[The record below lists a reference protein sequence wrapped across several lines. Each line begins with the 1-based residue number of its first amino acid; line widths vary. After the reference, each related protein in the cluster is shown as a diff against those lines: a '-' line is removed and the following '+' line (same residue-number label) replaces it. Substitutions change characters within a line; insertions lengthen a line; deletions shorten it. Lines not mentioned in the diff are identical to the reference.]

1 MILSLVSLIVGSL
14 ALSGTNGNPSLQAED
29 GWVVLGQKTFFG
41 QVDSDSRQVPEQT
54 VPIRFPASNL
64 APVPETQPYVEWNG
78 WRVLLNRW
86 GNPERVVLGNGGWDE
101 FRQLYAQA
109 QERIAAGQAK
119 PWKVKAVLFRRL
131 NVQFTDADGV
141 VMPQRTVMA
150 APEIAFALETFA
162 RFEAVVEAFTRGA
175 LDVQIT
181 ASIEEEPVRGEY
193 RAGQVWA
200 LDPRDAGANY
210 LVGRFNP
217 GDYDSIL
224 YMYVPGPID
233 SFSFGGTAG
242 RTNNA
247 TQSFVIVSNGREG
260 GFRIG
265 HTEAMVHEWYHQI
278 EDTYRRWGY
287 GGVPF
292 AELPSLHGGEAHG
305 YTVDQ
310 AGYTGWFAWLRDLMT
325 FSVRPGM
332 WARMSN
338 RTDPD
343 FQAAFEQTHRFE
355 GRTYRWSDVA
365 DDPWAKLPYLTPED
379 LSARLGTELSVEARG
394 AMTLFRVAEADSPL
408 LKDFDEED
416 YSLNNELNF
425 ARESLAR
432 IRKGG
437 KDLCFVRFDM
447 ADFVLGS
454 LPADVLG
461 YLNVGD
467 HFMVV
472 FEANLGTDTT
482 CELNALRLGQGPQ
495 PFAVDAPGD
504 VVIGNSFAVQGIA
517 GARVVVTDPEGRP
530 VSNWTSAVSSP
541 GTHYFRATLVG
552 SDGSRTERLIV
563 LRSHMPIE
571 ASVEMS
577 GGPRLTG
584 TVGALTLR
592 LHNPSSATVTANLT
606 YSVPSRFRLV
616 GPAQVSLDP
625 FGFETHLLTLEA
637 PADAA
642 PGTYEITV
650 DARTENG
657 GNVVRYAFRV
667 DSGPELVSNSFES
680 DVGMAGDVRPDQN
693 GWVATIVPGGARGNC
708 LQITDSGGVHWGR
721 ITLFGKHG
729 KDGKTD
735 PTFGGYDTRAYPYL
749 DFYFKTTSQRNC
761 GLVITLDDG
770 KRLVVMLTGP
780 YLEQWGEA
788 TQLERAKFVPN
799 GTWQRIVVPLDA
811 EIRKALGEGTYIVR
825 DIAIGDTRQ
834 FSSNQHQDLD
844 RITYFVDEFRIVRDA
859 PTDVPVIQDDDAE
872 IRGGGSLQSE
882 DPRSRARAVVA
893 ATPEQAGQV
902 VALLQDPTPLVRLNA
917 ARYFQKVKNAEAAQA
932 LQSGIL
938 VEPDQDVA
946 VAMAEAL
953 YYQIG
958 EESYPTFK
966 RLVRQSR
973 FYDDAAATAAKLLA
987 RAHRDDGIADITV
1000 LYASRSW
1007 LTRREA
1013 VRALADLNTENAQR
1027 AMMVFL
1033 LEVDPMVRLEVAKHA
1048 NANVD
1053 PVDRRMEWGSVNDL
1067 SVAVQAYCFAAL
1079 AKANDPVVR
1088 SRGYTGLRSEYA
1100 EVRRIVAQE
1109 LGNDPRAEHVQQLR
1123 ALLTDP
1129 NPDVRAAALQSLF
1142 KMPGTRSF
1150 DELTGLMSEQYEQVL
1165 EPLLGFAKAGRIEL
1179 PRAMLDRLLTHRSET
1194 IRRMTKELI
1203 NQ

>member
-1 MILSLVSLIVGSL
+1 MMLSLVSLVVSSL
-14 ALSGTNGNPSLQAED
+14 ALSSASANLPPQADE
-29 GWVVLGQKTFFG
+29 GWVTLGQKTFFG
-41 QVDSDSRQVPEQT
+41 QVDPDSRQVPEQT
-54 VPIRFPASNL
+54 VPIRFPATNL

-86 GNPERVVLGNGGWDE
+86 GNPERMVLGSGGWDE
-101 FRQLYAQA
+101 FRKLYAEA
-109 QERIAAGQAK
+109 QERIAAGGAK

-131 NVQFTDADGV
+131 NVQYIDADGV
-141 VMPQRTVMA
+141 VVPQRTVMA

-181 ASIEEEPVRGEY
+181 ASVEEEPVRGEY

-210 LVGRFNP
+210 LAGRFNP
-217 GDYDSIL
+217 GEYDSIL

-260 GFRIG
+260 GLRIG

-292 AELPSLHGGEAHG
+292 AELPTLHGAEAHG

-310 AGYTGWFAWLRDLMT
+310 AGYTGWFSWLRDLMR

-332 WARMSN
+332 WARMNN

-343 FQAAFEQTHRFE
+343 FQAAFAQTHGFQ
-355 GRTYRWSDVA
+355 GRTYRWQDVA
-365 DDPWAKLPYLTPED
+365 DDPWAKLPYLTPDD
-379 LSARLGTELSVEARG
+379 LSSRVGVPVAVEARG
-394 AMTLFRVAEADSPL
+394 AMVLFRVSEAESPTL
-408 LKDFDEED
+408 RDFDEED
-416 YSLNNELNF
+416 YALNNELNF

-432 IRKGG
+432 IRRAG

-454 LPADVLG
+454 LSADVLG

-467 HFMVV
+467 HLMVV
-472 FEANLGTDTT
+472 FEANLGTNTT
-482 CELNALRLGQGPQ
+482 CELNALRLGNGPE

-504 VVIGNSFAVQGIA
+504 VQIGAPFSVSGLA
-517 GARVVVTDPEGRP
+517 GARMVVTDLEGRP
-530 VSNWTSAVSSP
+530 ISDWAAAVSTP
-541 GTHYFRATLVG
+541 GTHLFPATLVG
-552 SDGSRTERLIV
+552 ADGSRTERPIV
-563 LRSHMPIE
+563 IRSHLP
-571 ASVEMS
+571 VEMNVEMR

-592 LHNPSSATVTANLT
+592 MRNPSGKPLTAKLT
-606 YSVPSRFRLV
+606 YSVPSRFQLA
-616 GPAQVSLDP
+616 GPAEVTLDP
-625 FGFETHLLTLEA
+625 FGSETHLLTLEA
-637 PADAA
+637 PADAI
-642 PGTYEITV
+642 PGKYEITV
-650 DARTENG
+650 DARCEAG
-657 GNVVRYAFRV
+657 GNVFRYGFDV
-667 DSGPELVSNSFES
+667 VSGPELLSSSYDS
-680 DVGMAGDVRPDQN
+680 DVGMAADTRPDQN
-693 GWVATIVPGGARGNC
+693 GWVASVAPDGARGSC

-721 ITLFGKHG
+721 VTLFGKHG

-735 PTFGGYDTRAYPYL
+735 PAFGGFDTRAYPYL

-788 TQLERAKFVPN
+788 IQLARAKFVPN
-799 GTWQRIVVPLDA
+799 GSWQRIVVPLDA
-811 EIRKALGEGTYIVR
+811 EIRKALGEGVYIVR

-844 RITYFVDEFRIVRDA
+844 RFTYFVDEFRIVRDA
-859 PTDVPVIQDDDAE
+859 PSDVPDVADDDAE
-872 IRGGGSLQSE
+872 VKGGGSLQAE
-882 DPRSRARAVVA
+882 DARVRARAVVSA
-893 ATPEQAGQV
+893 GPERADE
-902 VALLQDPTPLVRLNA
+902 VAPLLKDPTPLVRLNA
-917 ARYFQKVKNAEAAQA
+917 ARYFQRVKNAQAAEI
-932 LQSGIL
+932 LKSGLL
-938 VEPDQDVA
+938 VEPDQDAA

-958 EESYPTFK
+958 EEAYPIFK

-973 FYDDAAATAAKLLA
+973 FYDDAAAAAA
-987 RAHRDDGIADITV
+987 RLFARSRRDEGIADITV

-1013 VRALADLNTENAQR
+1013 VRALAEIGSENAQR

-1067 SVAVQAYCFAAL
+1067 SAVVQAYSFAAL
-1079 AKANDPVVR
+1079 AKANDATVR
-1088 SRGYTGLRSEYA
+1088 ARGYTGLRSEIP

-1109 LGNDPRAEHVQQLR
+1109 LGNDPRPEHVQQLR
-1123 ALLTDP
+1123 ALLSDP
-1129 NPDVRAAALQSLF
+1129 NPDVRAAALESLF

-1150 DELTGLMSEQYEQVL
+1150 DEMTGLMSENYEQVL
-1165 EPLLGFAKAGRIEL
+1165 EPLLGFAKSGRIEL
-1179 PRAMLDRLLTHRSET
+1179 PRAMLDRLSTHRSET

-1203 NQ
+1203 NR